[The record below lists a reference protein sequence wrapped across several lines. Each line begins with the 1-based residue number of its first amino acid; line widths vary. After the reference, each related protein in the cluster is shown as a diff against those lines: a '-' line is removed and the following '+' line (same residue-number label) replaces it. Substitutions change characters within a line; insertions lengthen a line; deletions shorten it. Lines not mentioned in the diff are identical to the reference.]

1 MDPNPHIPET
11 VQTPYL
17 EETPV
22 VEEVSNPPTSTPL
35 DDMELSDDDLLF
47 QPREGNQ
54 GARIKQL
61 EEFAEQ
67 LALRNAADRRRLRQL
82 EQENRELEETI
93 GHQRRTHSTSAIPMS
108 TTDRLEA
115 LVDKLSNTNDT
126 KDIKPPAYIRYS
138 GRPSE
143 LRAFL
148 TDCDDYIDLNPKS
161 INSDDKKILLVG
173 MLLTGSAKLWYRQ
186 YREVSPDR
194 RPAFMSNYEDF
205 KLALDKAWGDPD
217 LKASHE
223 RAFARLR
230 QTTSVAAYATQFRQ
244 HMVYLN
250 FPDDDQTLPVLFYKG
265 LKDAIKDEVA
275 REGRKDNLQD
285 LMDQATRIDNRIAA
299 RIRERNDEFPTTRQN
314 PFRQSTTEYSRR
326 TDPPTTRIAGGNQ
339 AWRKTTTIVKE
350 NTSTD
355 DYTQHLTRD
364 GKVTKA
370 EKERRKALGLC
381 FYCGKGKHPIE
392 ECQARIARA
401 LEKVAP
407 APKLSANG
415 ATK

>member
-1 MDPNPHIPET
+1 MNPDPPIPET
-11 VQTPYL
+11 LPTPYQ
-17 EETPV
+17 EETPGG
-22 VEEVSNPPTSTPL
+22 EEDPDPASSTPS
-35 DDMELSDDDLLF
+35 DREFSDDELYF
-47 QPREGNQ
+47 QPMEGNQ

-67 LALRNAADRRRLRQL
+67 MAQRNAADRRRLRQL
-82 EQENRELEETI
+82 EREDRDLEEQVF
-93 GHQRRTHSTSAIPMS
+93 QRQRTHSTSAIPMS
-108 TTDRLEA
+108 TADRLEA
-115 LVDKLSNTNDT
+115 LVSKLANENDN
-126 KDIKPPAYIRYS
+126 KDIKPPSYIRYS
-138 GRPSE
+138 GKPSE

-161 INSDDKKILLVG
+161 INTDDKKIMLVG

-186 YREVSPDR
+186 YREVAPDR

-205 KLALDKAWGDPD
+205 KIALDKAWGDPD

-265 LKDAIKDEVA
+265 LKDPIKDEVS
-275 REGRKDNLQD
+275 REGRKDHLQD

-299 RIRERNDEFPTTRQN
+299 RIRERNDETST
-314 PFRQSTTEYSRR
+314 PFRQSTTEYSRGVSANAQ
-326 TDPPTTRIAGGNQ
+326 RIPSGNQ
-339 AWRKTTTIVKE
+339 AWKKTTTVARVTTTAD
-350 NTSTD
+350 N

-407 APKLSANG
+407 APRLSANG
-415 ATK
+415 ASK